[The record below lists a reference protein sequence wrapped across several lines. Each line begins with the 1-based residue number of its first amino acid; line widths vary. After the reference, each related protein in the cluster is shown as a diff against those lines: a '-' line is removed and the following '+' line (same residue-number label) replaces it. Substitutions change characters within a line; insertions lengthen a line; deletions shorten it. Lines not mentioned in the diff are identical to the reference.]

1 MMTFHPTK
9 DVMKSGAGELPN
21 ILHPFVSLAATRTS
35 AGGQLES
42 GGHVYESRRA
52 RRWEPA
58 GTHMRA
64 DGHADGSRRARRWEP
79 AGTQME
85 AGVNIHISDYRYTVF
100 ER

>member
-58 GTHMRA
+58 GT
-64 DGHADGSRRARRWEP
+64 
-79 AGTQME
+79 QME

>member
-35 AGGQLES
+35 AGGQLGA

-52 RRWEPA
+52 PTWKPA
-58 GTHMRA
+58 GTH
-64 DGHADGSRRARRWEP
+64 
-79 AGTQME
+79 ME